1 MSVRFT
7 VIIIHR
13 NGFERLKAA
22 IDSIKEASSTSE
34 EIFIV
39 DNASSDDSIDRISSI
54 YPDVNIILNEFNSG
68 YGHAANQGIKK
79 GAGDYFLICNNDIVV
94 PKNIFDELE
103 SVFKKDVNVGIVS
116 GQLTDINRN
125 RVRTSYTRP
134 SLTSEF
140 DRIGRFGRLIKTIKK
155 THYQDPEIISEVGVI
170 GGACLG
176 VRRKMIDNI
185 GAYDEDFFFYF
196 EDTEWCIRAWRNGW
210 KVILNPNIEI
220 AHIGGSSSSE
230 FYKESRIEF
239 YRSRMI
245 FWKKIYP
252 LHISI
257 LLHLWNIPKLFLD
270 FLFYLILNI
279 LTLGQNKKLN
289 KKFMDRIL
297 IVQWLVLGKPK
308 SWGLPNKSCQ

>member
-1 MSVRFT
+1 M
-7 VIIIHR
+7 
-13 NGFERLKAA
+13 
-22 IDSIKEASSTSE
+22 
-34 EIFIV
+34 
-39 DNASSDDSIDRISSI
+39 
-54 YPDVNIILNEFNSG
+54 ILL
-68 YGHAANQGIKK
+68 YQ
-79 GAGDYFLICNNDIVV
+79 
-94 PKNIFDELE
+94 KNIFDELE

-289 KKFMDRIL
+289 KKFMDSIL

>member
-22 IDSIKEASSTSE
+22 LESIKRASSTSE

-79 GAGDYFLICNNDIVV
+79 GTGDYFLICNNDIVV

-103 SVFKKDVNVGIVS
+103 SVFKKDVNAGIVS
-116 GQLTDINRN
+116 GQQTNINGERI
-125 RVRTSYTRP
+125 RTSSSKP
-134 SLTSEF
+134 SLFSEF
-140 DRIGRFGRLIKTIKK
+140 DGIGRVSHSK
-155 THYQDPEIISEVGVI
+155 DPKIISQVGI
-170 GGACLG
+170 IRGACLG

-245 FWKKIYP
+245 FWKKVYP
-252 LHISI
+252 LHITI

>member
-1 MSVRFT
+1 MPRRFT

-13 NGFERLKAA
+13 NGFDRLKKTL
-22 IDSIKEASSTSE
+22 DSITSAATSSE
-34 EIFIV
+34 EIFII
-39 DNASSDDSIDRISSI
+39 DNASTDDSINRISTLF
-54 YPDVNIILNEFNSG
+54 PKVNIIRNDFNSG

-79 GAGDYFLICNNDIVV
+79 GVGDYFLICNNDIVV
-94 PKNIFDELE
+94 PSNIFDELE

-176 VRRKMIDNI
+176 VRKKMIDNI

-270 FLFYLILNI
+270 FLFYLIMNI

>member
-22 IDSIKEASSTSE
+22 LESIKRASSTSE

-54 YPDVNIILNEFNSG
+54 YPDVNVILNEFNSG

-79 GAGDYFLICNNDIVV
+79 GVGDYFLICNNDIVV

-103 SVFKKDVNVGIVS
+103 SVFKKEANAGIVS
-116 GQLTDINRN
+116 GQQTNINGERI
-125 RVRTSYTRP
+125 RTSSRKP
-134 SLTSEF
+134 SLISEF
-140 DRIGRFGRLIKTIKK
+140 DGIGRVSHSK
-155 THYQDPEIISEVGVI
+155 DPKVISQVGIIR
-170 GGACLG
+170 GACLG

-196 EDTEWCIRAWRNGW
+196 EDTEWCIRAWRNDW

-270 FLFYLILNI
+270 FLFYLVATIITFGLNDRLKKKMQDRAVVILWLI
-279 LTLGQNKKLN
+279 
-289 KKFMDRIL
+289 FM
-297 IVQWLVLGKPK
+297 KPVT
-308 SWGLPNKSCQ
+308 WGLPNKN

>member
-13 NGFERLKAA
+13 NGFDRLKAA

-54 YPDVNIILNEFNSG
+54 YPDVNVILNEFNSG

-79 GAGDYFLICNNDIVV
+79 GAGNYFLICNNDIVV

-103 SVFKKDVNVGIVS
+103 SVFKKDANAGIVS

-134 SLTSEF
+134 SITSEF
-140 DRIGRFGRLIKTIKK
+140 DSIGRFGRLIKTIKK
-155 THYQDPEIISEVGVI
+155 THYQDPKIISEVGII

-176 VRRKMIDNI
+176 VRRKMIDDI

-196 EDTEWCIRAWRNGW
+196 EDTEWCIRAWRNDW
-210 KVILNPNIEI
+210 KVILNPEIEI
-220 AHIGGSSSSE
+220 AHLGGSSSSE

-245 FWKKIYP
+245 FWKKVYP
-252 LHISI
+252 LYITI
-257 LLHLWNIPKLFLD
+257 LLHLWNIPKLFIDLI
-270 FLFYLILNI
+270 FYFI
-279 LTLGQNKKLN
+279 LTMLSFGLN
-289 KKFMDRIL
+289 KRLKNKMTDRL
-297 IVQWLVLGKPK
+297 IVIAWLINGKPSK
-308 SWGLPNKSCQ
+308 WGLPNKKIN